1 METCP
6 MCRESKDK
14 DQFYYEKS
22 GKRQTY
28 CKPCNLLHTQQR
40 QRKFKYDCVQYKG
53 GKCTMCGYNK
63 CLNAM
68 EFHHRDPYE
77 KDFTIAQLRYTSF
90 DKNPAVKQEL
100 DKCDLVCANCHREIH
115 EKMVEFDRQK
125 VVKPKAIYLCKCG
138 KERGRAAKRCKEC
151 RILSLKPKPP
161 KIEIPKVIAEPSFCE
176 CGEEKCSVS
185 PRCQRCTSTRKRKI
199 EWPSKRELKKL
210 VWEIPTQQLAE
221 KLGVSDNAIGKMCYR
236 WGIDKPPRG
245 YWAKNSVK

>member
-1 METCP
+1 
-6 MCRESKDK
+6 
-14 DQFYYEKS
+14 
-22 GKRQTY
+22 
-28 CKPCNLLHTQQR
+28 
-40 QRKFKYDCVQYKG
+40 
-53 GKCTMCGYNK
+53 
-63 CLNAM
+63 M

-151 RILSLKPKPP
+151 RILSLNPKPP